1 MSLLLLAP
9 DQNLLLVVVILN
21 ARPLVNPLSVC
32 HNEFRSL
39 KELFQVVFFL
49 RAGKYLF
56 NN

>member
-21 ARPLVNPLSVC
+21 ARPLVDPLAVC
-32 HNEFRSL
+32 HDEFRSL
-39 KELFQVVFFL
+39 KELFQLVFFL